1 MRKTFCFVATL
12 ALLAVAQAASA
23 TRVVLIAHNQRSGAG
38 TGQPST
44 LRWSGCTTYTAH
56 TACIN
61 PANAAFTAAGITPST
76 AVWDWDAATG
86 VLSMTGTFNTASTI
100 GSSGAGVA
108 SMVIGDKVTD
118 LVIDTANNTTSAASY
133 ACGEGNF
140 LAAVGAHGCAN
151 VSLGDD
157 GLYNSSM
164 AYNVGGDANC
174 VQRTIGGDDTS
185 TGDPRTL
192 AESAGGGGCDAG
204 DGAFLMYEVVQDNTA
219 TVGGQLVVSNNT
231 DLFAAGV
238 NYLTFQAVADAA
250 DDGPFSALES
260 VALPIDV
267 LDNDTLFTDPVTVTV
282 TTLSA
287 KGTAVVNGSPG
298 PAAGIT
304 ITYTAG
310 AGQSGA
316 DSFVYQ
322 VTDGTSTDSATV
334 TLNVLTGGANDDTAS
349 TTRNAAAFSINVG
362 GNDSGFT
369 DPVTITLETAP
380 DQGGTATPPAAGAAA
395 TRAFTYN
402 PGTKAAGTP
411 TYTETF
417 TYRITGANSL
427 TATADV
433 IVTVSNAVPVAND
446 APSLSISTQ
455 GSAPGSAT
463 VTLNAATFPGNNIG
477 NTPSTVTAT
486 NGANGTTSVAGNVVT
501 YTPSATFFAGTDT
514 FTYTITDAD
523 PGTAE
528 TDTGTATVTIQD
540 RSPAIAN
547 GAITTAQDTAAAPF
561 ALTVTLGNGSQAQ
574 HTVVTQSAAPTKGTC
589 ALAGTTVTY
598 TPTAGQ
604 SGADSCSFSITDG
617 DGDTGTGTL
626 SITITPAPGGGGG
639 GGGLLPGGGGALD
652 GFGLA
657 LLAGAAWL
665 GRRRRAGR

>member
-12 ALLAVAQAASA
+12 ALLAVAQVASA

-38 TGQPST
+38 TGQPSV
-44 LRWSGCTTYTAH
+44 LRWDGCANYAQYTN
-56 TACIN
+56 CIN
-61 PANAAFTAAGITPST
+61 PANAGMAAAGITPST

-86 VLSMTGTFNTASTI
+86 VLSMTGTFNSASTI
-100 GSSGAGVA
+100 SSQSMGP
-108 SMVIGDKVTD
+108 MVIGDKVTD
-118 LVIDTANNTTSAASY
+118 LVIDTTNNTTSAATY
-133 ACGEGNF
+133 ACGEGTF
-140 LAAVGAHGCAN
+140 LAGVGAHGCAN
-151 VSLGDD
+151 VSTGGDFT
-157 GLYNSSM
+157 YNSSM

-174 VQRTIGGDDTS
+174 VQRTLGGDDVS
-185 TGDPRTL
+185 TGNPRTL
-192 AESAGGGGCDAG
+192 ATTAGGGGCDPG
-204 DGAFLMYEVVQDNTA
+204 DGAFLMYEVTTDNTA
-219 TVGGQLVVSNNT
+219 TLGGQLVVSNNT

-238 NYLTFQAVADAA
+238 NYLTFQAVASAD
-250 DDGPFSALES
+250 DDGPFDALES

-267 LDNDTLFTDPVTVTV
+267 LANDTLFTDPVTVTV
-282 TTLSA
+282 TTPPG
-287 KGTAVVNGSPG
+287 KGTALVNGSPG

-322 VTDGTSTDSATV
+322 VTDGASTDTATV

-349 TTRNAAAFSINVG
+349 TTRNAASFSINVG

-380 DQGGTATPPAAGAAA
+380 NQGGTATPPADGPAA
-395 TRAFTYN
+395 TRAFTYT
-402 PGTKAAGTP
+402 PGTKPAGTA

-417 TYRITGANSL
+417 VYRITGANAL

-433 IVTVSNAVPVAND
+433 TVTVNNAVPVASD
-446 APSLSISTQ
+446 AALTISTQ
-455 GSAPGSAT
+455 GFAPGSTTA
-463 VTLNAATFPGNNIG
+463 TLNAATFPGNNIG

-514 FTYTITDAD
+514 FTYTITDSD

-528 TDTGTATVTIQD
+528 TDTGTATVTIAD
-540 RSPAIAN
+540 RTPDVGD

-574 HTVVTQSAAPTKGTC
+574 HTGPTVTTNGTKGSC
-589 ALAGTTVTY
+589 ALAGNSVTY
-598 TPTAGQ
+598 TPNAGQ
-604 SGADSCSFSITDG
+604 SGADSCVVSITDG

-626 SITITPAPGGGGG
+626 SITITPAPGGGGGG